1 MLTFPGKILP
11 NELCFPTPSDP
22 VMVNFQRSLY
32 APVLTVLLCTAM
44 LAGCTSLQV
53 PKFDPQGGQLFAPG
67 GETTELVNPFRD
79 GPSIGI
85 PTWPTSAFPAP
96 DDPPVCRPE
105 TLASGI
111 PPRDIPS
118 SGTPGAVQ
126 VFPPRVAAPIG
137 MEVIMR
143 GAVYG
148 EDGRFLHG
156 RLLEWSLEEPA
167 HGQFI
172 DTGGGNPAALD
183 RIFPSN
189 LFSSQSPLQQQ
200 RLASSRSASR
210 SETVT
215 RGTRD
220 TSDDLYIER
229 GQSWVAVSSNTPGIT
244 RLSLTASTV
253 EGWDQQPAAATIQW
267 LDVRWQFPLPQSVEL
282 GETAHLKTTLATAT
296 STSPLPGW
304 KIRYSVEQGSQARL
318 GPDAL
323 QTIDVATDNMGT
335 TAVTV
340 HPGGEKA
347 EEVRV
352 LTEIFVPGS
361 LVADEEMVIARGWS
375 IIRWDGA
382 DLGVSLEAPGQ
393 VVVSQPFL
401 LKATLQNRGSLPARN
416 VVVKDLL
423 PEGMRILGS
432 QPDPDSTGADRRWM
446 FGEMSPGAST
456 TLLLD
461 AVIDSPGSAQYRLSA
476 ESRYNSG
483 QATRMIDA
491 VLFPLDVVI
500 LSPGQVTVSETVSI
514 RLQLT
519 NTSGSEL
526 TEILLTD
533 QLPEGLDHVD
543 ARQAEDSMARNLDFS
558 ITSIQPG
565 ETVEKELTLR
575 PTIIGQLCHT
585 LNVQLANGLSK
596 STRGCL
602 ESIPRPLPPELQF
615 QLLGPNSL
623 TAGRPASYRVQVQH
637 VGENLVN
644 EITLRLQI
652 PESLVIQQATE
663 GHRRRQNTI
672 GLEIPRLA
680 PGEQAELVV
689 QVIALKETPL
699 ASLEGSLLVAN
710 QPVDSARIEVKAG
723 AAEQD
728 SSAPES
734 PDPNRLT
741 VSITDLDDPVTVGQK
756 ITYLVSIRNDRDVS
770 DKQIRIQ
777 VELPEGLELVKFTQP
792 HEGKATVDATQRTI
806 QATEIKE
813 LLSREQLK
821 PFRVEVI
828 ARRSGQFRVQVSVK
842 SARSENLQQVGE
854 ETTVRPAP

>member
-1 MLTFPGKILP
+1 
-11 NELCFPTPSDP
+11 
-22 VMVNFQRSLY
+22 MVNFQRPLY
-32 APVLTVLLCTAM
+32 SPCLAVFLCM
-44 LAGCTSLQV
+44 VVLAGCTSFQV
-53 PKFDPQGGQLFAPG
+53 PKFDPQGRQLFAPG
-67 GETTELVNPFRD
+67 GETTELSNPFGD
-79 GPSIGI
+79 GPNIGL
-85 PTWPTSAFPAP
+85 PSWPTSAFPAP

-111 PPRDIPS
+111 PPRQIPS

-148 EDGRFLHG
+148 ENGRFLHG

-172 DTGGGNPAALD
+172 DTGGSNPAALE
-183 RIFPSN
+183 RIFPSD
-189 LFSSQSPLQQQ
+189 LFSSQPPLQQQ

-229 GQSWVAVSSNTPGIT
+229 GQSWIAVSSSTPGIT

-267 LDVRWQFPLPQSVEL
+267 IDVRWQFPLPQSVEL
-282 GETAHLKTTLATAT
+282 GETARLETTLATAT
-296 STSPLPGW
+296 STGPLPGW

-323 QTIDVATDNMGT
+323 QTIDESTDNMGT
-335 TAVTV
+335 AAVAV

-352 LTEIFVPGS
+352 LTEIFVPAN
-361 LVADEEMVIARGWS
+361 LVAGEEMVMARGWS

-382 DLGVSLEAPGQ
+382 DLGVSLDAPGQ

-401 LKATLQNRGSLPARN
+401 IKATFQNRGSLPARN
-416 VVVKDLL
+416 VVVEDLL
-423 PEGMRILGS
+423 PEGMRVLGS
-432 QPDPDSTGADRRWM
+432 QPDPDSTVPNWRWM
-446 FGEMSPGAST
+446 LGEISPGTST

-461 AVIDSPGSAQYRLSA
+461 AVIDSPGNKQYTLSA
-476 ESRYNSG
+476 ESRYNSD
-483 QATRMIDA
+483 QATRTIDA

-500 LSPGQVTVSETVSI
+500 LSPGQVTVSDTVSV

-543 ARQAEDSMARNLDFS
+543 ARQGEDSTARNLDFS
-558 ITSIQPG
+558 IASIQPG

-575 PTIIGQLCHT
+575 PTMTGQLCHT
-585 LNVQLANGLSK
+585 LTVQLANGLSN
-596 STRGCL
+596 STRSCL
-602 ESIPRPLPPELQF
+602 ESIPRPLPPELQL

-623 TAGRPASYRVQVQH
+623 TAGRPARYRVQVQH

-663 GHRRRQNTI
+663 GHRRLQNTI
-672 GLEIPRLA
+672 DLDIPRLA
-680 PGEQAELVV
+680 PGEQAELVI
-689 QVIALKETPL
+689 QVIALRETPAVSL
-699 ASLEGSLLVAN
+699 AGSLLIAN
-710 QPVDSARIEVKAG
+710 QPVDSSSIEVTVG

-728 SSAPES
+728 SADPES
-734 PDPNRLT
+734 LDRNRLT

-792 HEGKATVDATQRTI
+792 HEGKATVDAAERTI

-828 ARRSGQFRVQVSVK
+828 ARRSGQFRVQVSVQ
-842 SARSENLQQVGE
+842 SARSDNVQQIGE